1 MALTV
6 EDGTGKADA
15 ESYCA
20 VADADAYHAALG
32 QAAWAALSDAA
43 KEQALRKAT
52 TFVDWRFRFSGTKRT
67 AEQALAWPRVGASDY
82 GWLVDDATIPAKL
95 QRAVAEAA
103 LLSVTS
109 DLTPN
114 GAPEGAVLSESV
126 DVLSVSY
133 APGQSGAVRFKSVEA
148 LLAGLSASSNAVRI
162 VRS

>member
-6 EDGTGKADA
+6 EDGTGKANA

-20 VADADAYHAALG
+20 VADADAYHAALS
-32 QAAWAALSDAA
+32 QTAWADLDTAD
-43 KEQALRKAT
+43 KETALRKAT

-126 DVLSVSY
+126 DALSVSY

-148 LLAGLSASSNAVRI
+148 LLAGLSASGNIINV